1 MLLNKCISV
10 VLKVKVISFKGS
22 RDGSVEISNE
32 AERPPNGSIPLFPN
46 AAKNK
51 MYYIEVK
58 IQHETVV
65 GATNTDSLSLQ
76 VLNAEGDVVRYGLFV
91 CLYGYL
97 FNCLFAYI

>member
-22 RDGSVEISNE
+22 RDGSVKISSK
-32 AERPPNGSIPLFPN
+32 AKRPPNGSIPLFPN

-51 MYYIEVK
+51 MYYIEAK

-65 GATNTDSLSLQ
+65 GETDSLSLQ
-76 VLNAEGDVVRYGLFV
+76 VLNAEDDVVRYGLFV

-97 FNCLFAYI
+97 FNRLFVYI